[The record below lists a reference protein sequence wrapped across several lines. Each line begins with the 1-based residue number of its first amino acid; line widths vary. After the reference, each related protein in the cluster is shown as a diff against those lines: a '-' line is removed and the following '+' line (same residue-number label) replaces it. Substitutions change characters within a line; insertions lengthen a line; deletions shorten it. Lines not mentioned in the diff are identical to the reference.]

1 VKRLYWVLFG
11 FFIGVFIFISPRI
24 SPAQSDYQG
33 RPGRDLN
40 QQQPGSDQNLNQQ
53 QSGSESDEGMGAGPS
68 VSDDNKAR
76 VSGEVVS
83 VDPSTGMIEIQNDQ
97 GMVSRFTIEGSGR
110 DRLNQVKKGDQ
121 VDLVIVFQAVDV
133 LPQVSQQDRST
144 QQPSG

>member
-1 VKRLYWVLFG
+1 
-11 FFIGVFIFISPRI
+11 
-24 SPAQSDYQG
+24 
-33 RPGRDLN
+33 
-40 QQQPGSDQNLNQQ
+40 
-53 QSGSESDEGMGAGPS
+53 MGAGPS